1 MTRKLKAKVDG
12 KAVRVNV
19 VLPSEVLEKIDAMA
33 AELRKQTP
41 GALVTRSEVLRRAIY
56 AYVS

>member
-1 MTRKLKAKVDG
+1 MTRKLKSKLEGKV
-12 KAVRVNV
+12 VRVNV
-19 VLPSEVLEKIDAMA
+19 VLPTEVLEKIDAVA

-56 AYVS
+56 AFIS